1 MDVAGIV
8 SVFISRSGAVSG
20 KIRTR
25 SGFKRFAGKINQHG
39 QITFAPHSSYWL
51 PLMNVPEIENAVSLE
66 IAFKDTGN
74 RLLGKVASSPD
85 DAAEILAT
93 LSAGPVKAPSMSHRG
108 QYTALFQNVENQ
120 QTEYPEGDGY
130 ALLGVSSAGVTLA
143 GYLADASPVAAFV
156 KLSEDLTAP
165 LFIPLYRGKGLIMG
179 NLEFDYSQPK
189 TDVTCFGMRWFKP
202 GGVSF
207 PVNYPKGW
215 PSGISVDFVA
225 SRYDSRKSLGDF
237 TSLGAELNF
246 SASGG
251 NLDQQAYGKAKFL
264 LPGIISV
271 PQPSSIDLKIRS
283 DRFTGGLWGSF
294 VPTGATRPTK
304 FSGVVL
310 QKPNFASGFFL
321 RDGESGVIQLGP

>member
-1 MDVAGIV
+1 VTAAPIAPAILSQPVGKNLSIGGSITLMVTATGTAPLNYQWTRNGVNIQGATQPTFAPTETGSYSVVISNHAGGITSLPASVRFPRAISSFASEYEGLLTPNSSTHMDVAGIV

-130 ALLGVSSAGVTLA
+130 ALSGVSSAGVTLA
-143 GYLADASPVAAFV
+143 GYLADASRVAAFV

-189 TDVTCFGMRWFKP
+189 TDVTCFGSNN
-202 GGVSF
+202 G
-207 PVNYPKGW
+207 
-215 PSGISVDFVA
+215 
-225 SRYDSRKSLGDF
+225 
-237 TSLGAELNF
+237 
-246 SASGG
+246 
-251 NLDQQAYGKAKFL
+251 
-264 LPGIISV
+264 
-271 PQPSSIDLKIRS
+271 
-283 DRFTGGLWGSF
+283 
-294 VPTGATRPTK
+294 
-304 FSGVVL
+304 
-310 QKPNFASGFFL
+310 
-321 RDGESGVIQLGP
+321 